1 MSELNEYARKLLA
14 LREKAT
20 PILGNCGCYNES
32 DTTFRA
38 SGHDMADT
46 IRDLIAEIERLT
58 TERDAWAARASEAI
72 TASDAPSNIRD
83 AGPTP
88 FAGRNAGVNRD
99 DR

>member
-14 LREKAT
+14 LREKA
-20 PILGNCGCYNES
+20 PITFA
-32 DTTFRA
+32 DTCERC
-38 SGHDMADT
+38 DNMADT

>member
-1 MSELNEYARKLLA
+1 MNSHTVEIKRYYLSPTHDCICDADE
-14 LREKAT
+14 
-20 PILGNCGCYNES
+20 
-32 DTTFRA
+32 DTNGAWVTYEDA
-38 SGHDMADT
+38 AK
-46 IRDLIAEIERLT
+46 LIAEIERLT